1 LRIEEKEEKIDSK
14 QEINLSAKSIFNSLR
29 KNTEINLVLISD
41 DENVFT
47 EFISK
52 NFINDI
58 ILVTNSHRI
67 IKMFLVFTI
76 SSCLFFDEIENE
88 EKLHE

>member
-1 LRIEEKEEKIDSK
+1 MT
-14 QEINLSAKSIFNSLR
+14 
-29 KNTEINLVLISD
+29 KNPEINLVLISD

-58 ILVTNSHRI
+58 IIVTNSHRI

-88 EKLHE
+88 EKLQKYLIIN